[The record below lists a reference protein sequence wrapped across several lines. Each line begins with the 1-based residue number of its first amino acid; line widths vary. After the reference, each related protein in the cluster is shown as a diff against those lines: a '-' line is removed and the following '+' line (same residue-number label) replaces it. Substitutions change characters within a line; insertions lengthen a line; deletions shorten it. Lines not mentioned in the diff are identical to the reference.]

1 VEREIAMTVQPGWA
15 PPRIGTAKANIA
27 HAHDCWPGGNHNF
40 RADQDAARAL
50 VALDPDPQAT
60 VPRCQA
66 GRPEDLRKYRAHVGV
81 GVKPTFAPI
90 TRSEYG
96 R

>member
-1 VEREIAMTVQPGWA
+1 LIYLESELAACRRNAGWFGYDDLAAQGPLPVGREIAMTVQPGWV
-15 PPRIGTAKANIA
+15 PLGIDTAKANIA
-27 HAHDCWPGGNHNF
+27 
-40 RADQDAARAL
+40 
-50 VALDPDPQAT
+50 
-60 VPRCQA
+60 
-66 GRPEDLRKYRAHVGV
+66 YVGV

>member
-1 VEREIAMTVQPGWA
+1 VPPG
-15 PPRIGTAKANIA
+15 IDTAKANVA
-27 HAHDCWPGGNHNF
+27 HAHDYWPGGNHNF
-40 RADQDAARAL
+40 RA
-50 VALDPDPQAT
+50 
-60 VPRCQA
+60 
-66 GRPEDLRKYRAHVGV
+66 GRPEGLRKYRAHVGV